1 MLMVLRKKNQTMSLH
16 VDFILT
22 GYSDVIKICK
32 ILIKYQKDEIH
43 IF

>member
-32 ILIKYQKDEIH
+32 I
-43 IF
+43 